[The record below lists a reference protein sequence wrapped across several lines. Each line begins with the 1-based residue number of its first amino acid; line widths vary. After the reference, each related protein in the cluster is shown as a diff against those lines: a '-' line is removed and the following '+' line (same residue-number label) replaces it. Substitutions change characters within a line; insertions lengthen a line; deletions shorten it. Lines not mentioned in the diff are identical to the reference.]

1 MTIIGANKR
10 VLTPFGVWVKTTLLV
25 KNLTQRELAEEIGI
39 PTQNITRIT
48 YGEVKDSKHVGT
60 IINILADG
68 DEKETAKAKEIF
80 FLEGITSNEKSSA
93 FGK

>member
-25 KNLTQRELAEEIGI
+25 KNLTQKELAKEIGI

-48 YGEVKDSKHVGT
+48 YGEVKDSKHVDT
-60 IINILADG
+60 IIDILADG
-68 DEKETAKAKEIF
+68 DEQETTKARKIF
-80 FLEGITSNEKSSA
+80 LFEGITSNEKSSA